1 MATVFLASTGI
12 AFATVIVLAAAAD
25 PGLKGT
31 AAPNAAAPLAT
42 APEAATVAAAVPN
55 HLLPL
60 TATGLAGA
68 PPGSPPM
75 ERRTRSGC
83 CWSDDD

>member
-42 APEAATVAAAVPN
+42 APEAATVAAVPN